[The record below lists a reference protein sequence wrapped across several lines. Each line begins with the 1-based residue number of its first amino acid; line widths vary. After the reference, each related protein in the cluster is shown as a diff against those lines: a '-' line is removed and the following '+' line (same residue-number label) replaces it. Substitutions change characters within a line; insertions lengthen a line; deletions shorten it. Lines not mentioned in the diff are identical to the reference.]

1 MSILLKALKQAE
13 ADRGAAR
20 REAQAALAE
29 DARVPSAESR
39 DAVAQTRPP
48 AGMATGAAPTMAREK
63 PAYRG
68 MWITLALALAVAGA
82 TSFGYWLRGM
92 SSMQPVSTAA
102 EAMQATVASPVP
114 AAGTTPAALGMH
126 EAGPMQLRL
135 DRQLDTQPARPR

>member
-20 REAQAALAE
+20 QEAQAALAE

-48 AGMATGAAPTMAREK
+48 AGMATGAAPTMTREK

-68 MWITLALALAVAGA
+68 MWITLVLAVAGA

-92 SSMQPVSTAA
+92 SSTQPVSTAA
-102 EAMQATVASPVP
+102 AAMQATVASPVP
-114 AAGTTPAALGMH
+114 DAGTTPAALRMH
-126 EAGPMQLRL
+126 ETGPMQLRL